1 MLSELLNL
9 GHSVEKSYPLQMNVN
24 LVPCGFGGLLLIVL
38 VPLFMVES
46 TLTALISANALRM
59 GLFYYYSQKRVYL
72 PYKFGYLY
80 SAISAA
86 VVATCFG
93 QISA

>member
-1 MLSELLNL
+1 MLSKLLNF

-24 LVPCGFGGLLLIVL
+24 LVHCGFGGLLLIIL
-38 VPLFMVES
+38 VPLFMVGG

-72 PYKFGYLY
+72 PYKFDYLY
-80 SAISAA
+80 SVMSAA
-86 VVATCFG
+86 AVATCFG